1 MQIVLIR
8 PGVTDFDEEGRI
20 KGRLDLPMSE
30 RGVTQVDTTVK
41 ELADIRLDC
50 VYCGPCQAAVQTAQ
64 LLAAAKDAKVKVM
77 DRLCNLDVGLW
88 QGKLI
93 EDIKYGQPKV
103 YRRWQGKP
111 ETVCP
116 PEGEMLSAA
125 RQRIRDAITRI
136 AKRYRNASIAIV
148 VQEPLASVLQSELTE
163 APMVDLWKA
172 ECNGSWEIVNVPQE
186 YVVTN

>member
-1 MQIVLIR
+1 MQIVLVR

-30 RGVTQVDTTVK
+30 RGVAQVDTMVK
-41 ELADIRLDC
+41 ELADIPLDR
-50 VYCGPCQAAVQTAQ
+50 VYCGPCKAAIQTAQ
-64 LLAAAKDAKVKVM
+64 LLAATKGVKVKVM

-163 APMVDLWKA
+163 SPMVDLWQA
-172 ECNGSWEIVNVPQE
+172 ECNGGWEIVNVPQE

>member
-1 MQIVLIR
+1 
-8 PGVTDFDEEGRI
+8 
-20 KGRLDLPMSE
+20 MSE
-30 RGVTQVDTTVK
+30 RGVAQVDTMVK
-41 ELADIRLDC
+41 ELANIPLDC
-50 VYCGPCQAAVQTAQ
+50 VYCGPCQAAIQTAQ
-64 LLAAAKDAKVKVM
+64 LLAATKDAKVKPM

-88 QGKLI
+88 QGKRI

-116 PEGEMLSAA
+116 PEGEMLSTAQ
-125 RQRIRDAITRI
+125 RRIRDAIARI

-163 APMVDLWKA
+163 TPLVDLWQA
-172 ECNGSWEIVNVPQE
+172 ECNGRWEIVNVPQE
-186 YVVTN
+186 YMVAN

>member
-1 MQIVLIR
+1 MQIVLVR

-30 RGVTQVDTTVK
+30 RGVAQVDATVK
-41 ELADIRLDC
+41 ELADISLDC
-50 VYCGPCQAAVQTAQ
+50 VYCGPGQAAIQTAE
-64 LLAAAKDAKVKVM
+64 LLAAAQGAKVKVM
-77 DRLCNLDVGLW
+77 DQLCNLDVGLW

-93 EDIKYGQPKV
+93 EDIKHGQPKV

-116 PEGEMLSAA
+116 PEGEMLAA
-125 RQRIRDAITRI
+125 AQQRIRDAMARI
-136 AKRYRNASIAIV
+136 GKRYRNASIAIV

-163 APMVDLWKA
+163 TPLVDLWQA
-172 ECNGSWEIVNVPQE
+172 ECNGGWDIVNVPQH